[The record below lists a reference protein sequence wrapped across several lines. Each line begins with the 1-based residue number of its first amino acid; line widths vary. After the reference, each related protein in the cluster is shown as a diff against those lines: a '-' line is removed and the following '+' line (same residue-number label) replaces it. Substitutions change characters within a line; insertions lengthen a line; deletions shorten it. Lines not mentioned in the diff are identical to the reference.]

1 MTVHEVKI
9 VGVKN
14 HHTTTKQGKPLEI
27 TEIHSVDL
35 KPIDSNNNYMV
46 HKFVVYDNQS
56 IYNVG
61 EKVKVY
67 TIWSTEKK
75 KETTLM
81 VERMQ

>member
-14 HHTTTKQGKPLEI
+14 HHITTKEGKPLEI
-27 TEIHSVDL
+27 TELHTVDI
-35 KPIDSNNNYMV
+35 KPNDSNNNYLV
-46 HKFVVYDNQS
+46 HKFIVYDNQS
-56 IYNVG
+56 IYENG
-61 EKVKVY
+61 EKLKVY

-81 VERMQ
+81 VERMR